1 MRYYETMYIVNPNLD
16 SKVLKAILDDVKKE
30 LDKTKSEIINHY
42 NWGKKRLAYQI
53 ENQKYG
59 SYIIIQYGGG
69 DKLKMTEFDTWMK
82 LNNAIIRHMT
92 VLLDSR
98 PDLYIEEEKVED
110 KKEEKEEQ
118 KEEEKVEQKEEEKVE
133 QKKEEKVEQ
142 KKEKKVEQKKEKK
155 EEKK

>member
-1 MRYYETMYIVNPNLD
+1 MRYYETIYIVNPNLD
-16 SKVLKAILDDVKKE
+16 SNVLKAILDDVKKE
-30 LDKTKSEIINHY
+30 LDKTKSKIINHY

-92 VLLDSR
+92 VLLDSK
-98 PDLYIEEEKVED
+98 PDLYIEEEKG
-110 KKEEKEEQ
+110 EEKEEK
-118 KEEEKVEQKEEEKVE
+118 KEKGEEKEEKLEEVEEKEEGEEKVA
-133 QKKEEKVEQ
+133 KK
-142 KKEKKVEQKKEKK
+142 
-155 EEKK
+155 

>member
-1 MRYYETMYIVNPNLD
+1 MRYYETIYIVNPNLD
-16 SKVLKAILDDVKKE
+16 SNVLKAILDDVKKE
-30 LDKTKSEIINHY
+30 LDKTKSKIINHY

-92 VLLDSR
+92 VLLDSK

-110 KKEEKEEQ
+110 KEEKKEKVEEKVEKKEKGEEKVVKKEKVEEKEEKLEEVEE
-118 KEEEKVEQKEEEKVE
+118 KEEV
-133 QKKEEKVEQ
+133 
-142 KKEKKVEQKKEKK
+142 EKK
-155 EEKK
+155 

>member
-1 MRYYETMYIVNPNLD
+1 MRYYETIYIVNPNLD

-92 VLLDSR
+92 VLLDSK
-98 PDLYIEEEKVED
+98 PDLYIEEEKVE
-110 KKEEKEEQ
+110 E
-118 KEEEKVEQKEEEKVE
+118 
-133 QKKEEKVEQ
+133 
-142 KKEKKVEQKKEKK
+142 KKEKK
-155 EEKK
+155 EEEKGEEKKEEKGEEKKEEKKEEK

>member
-1 MRYYETMYIVNPNLD
+1 MRYYETIYIVNPNLD

-92 VLLDSR
+92 VLLDSK
-98 PDLYIEEEKVED
+98 PDLYIEEEKVE
-110 KKEEKEEQ
+110 
-118 KEEEKVEQKEEEKVE
+118 
-133 QKKEEKVEQ
+133 
-142 KKEKKVEQKKEKK
+142 EKK
-155 EEKK
+155 EEKAEEKEEEKAEEKAEEKVEEKARKRQRKR

>member
-1 MRYYETMYIVNPNLD
+1 MRYYETIYIVNPNLD

-69 DKLKMTEFDTWMK
+69 DKLKMTEFDRWMK

-98 PDLYIEEEKVED
+98 PDLYIEEEKVEE
-110 KKEEKEEQ
+110 KKEQ
-118 KEEEKVEQKEEEKVE
+118 KVEEKVEEKLEEKLEEKKE
-133 QKKEEKVEQ
+133 QKKEEK
-142 KKEKKVEQKKEKK
+142 
-155 EEKK
+155 

>member
-1 MRYYETMYIVNPNLD
+1 MRYYETIYIVNPNLD
-16 SKVLKAILDDVKKE
+16 SKVLKAILNDVKKE
-30 LDKTKSEIINHY
+30 LYKTKSKIINHY

-98 PDLYIEEEKVED
+98 PDLYIEEEKVE
-110 KKEEKEEQ
+110 E
-118 KEEEKVEQKEEEKVE
+118 
-133 QKKEEKVEQ
+133 
-142 KKEKKVEQKKEKK
+142 KEKKITIMLSL
-155 EEKK
+155 

>member
-1 MRYYETMYIVNPNLD
+1 MRYYETVYIVNPNLD
-16 SKVLKAILDDVKKE
+16 SKVLKAILNDVKKE
-30 LDKTKSEIINHY
+30 LDKTKSKIINHY

-92 VLLDSR
+92 VLLDSK
-98 PDLYIEEEKVED
+98 PDLYIEEEKVEE
-110 KKEEKEEQ
+110 KEEKLEE
-118 KEEEKVEQKEEEKVE
+118 VED
-133 QKKEEKVEQ
+133 
-142 KKEKKVEQKKEKK
+142 K
-155 EEKK
+155 EEKKENV

>member
-1 MRYYETMYIVNPNLD
+1 MRYYETIYIVNPNLD

-30 LDKTKSEIINHY
+30 LDKTKSKIINHY

-92 VLLDSR
+92 VLLDSK
-98 PDLYIEEEKVED
+98 PDLYIEEEKVE
-110 KKEEKEEQ
+110 EKA
-118 KEEEKVEQKEEEKVE
+118 EEKVEEKVEEKAEEKVE
-133 QKKEEKVEQ
+133 EKVGEKVEEKV
-142 KKEKKVEQKKEKK
+142 KEKVEEN
-155 EEKK
+155 

>member
-1 MRYYETMYIVNPNLD
+1 MRYYETIYIVNPNLD

-30 LDKTKSEIINHY
+30 LNKTKSKIINHY

-69 DKLKMTEFDTWMK
+69 DKLKMIEFDTWMK

-92 VLLDSR
+92 VLLDSK
-98 PDLYIEEEKVED
+98 PDLYIEEEKAEGKV
-110 KKEEKEEQ
+110 EEKA
-118 KEEEKVEQKEEEKVE
+118 KEKVEEKAEEKSEGKV
-133 QKKEEKVEQ
+133 EEKA
-142 KKEKKVEQKKEKK
+142 
-155 EEKK
+155 EEKAEEN

>member
-1 MRYYETMYIVNPNLD
+1 MRYYETIYIVNPNLD

-30 LDKTKSEIINHY
+30 LDKTKSKIINHY

-92 VLLDSR
+92 VLLDSK
-98 PDLYIEEEKVED
+98 PDLYIEEEK
-110 KKEEKEEQ
+110 EEKA
-118 KEEEKVEQKEEEKVE
+118 EEKAEEKRRKGR
-133 QKKEEKVEQ
+133 KKKR
-142 KKEKKVEQKKEKK
+142 
-155 EEKK
+155 